1 MDRSIFNKTEW
12 DLLRAAPFNVQLLV
26 SQADGDRELDEIEP
40 ILEILMG
47 YKGDSL
53 IEDLFT
59 DAIEAVEEDRLNKD
73 SREALDEL
81 EAAIKII
88 TNSFEKNLINLQ
100 TKEEFLTQLLNIAED
115 TATADIEGLEPQEES
130 IIKLIKSKIK

>member
-88 TNSFEKNLINLQ
+88 TNSFETNLINLQ

-115 TATADIEGLEPQEES
+115 TATADIEGIEPQEES

>member
-26 SQADGDRELDEIEP
+26 SQADGDRELDEVEP

>member
-88 TNSFEKNLINLQ
+88 TNSFETNLINLQ

>member
-40 ILEILMG
+40 IVEILMV

>member
-115 TATADIEGLEPQEES
+115 TATADIEGLEQEEES